1 MSLSGKLS
9 GSAGRRLLA
18 GVCTDLSRSTYM
30 VTSADKGR
38 AAAHSTGEVAN
49 AHSVIQLE
57 TVRTLV
63 TRHEGRGQ
71 AHSNAGQLRVQHAI
85 FGGSSDGDRG
95 EESNNGEETHFECG

>member
-1 MSLSGKLS
+1 
-9 GSAGRRLLA
+9 
-18 GVCTDLSRSTYM
+18 M

-49 AHSVIQLE
+49 AHSVIQ
-57 TVRTLV
+57 
-63 TRHEGRGQ
+63 
-71 AHSNAGQLRVQHAI
+71 SNAGQLRVQHAI